1 MFRFFLDGSLG
12 DFEWEAGMSRGQSTI
27 NGNQR
32 VLNRSR
38 FDLAIDAGINPA
50 TGEIDCKWNYDPDY
64 TAGDFSQLEVAGWPG
79 SIFGAKGDCAPLN
92 PFGANMA
99 SPEAIDYLM
108 AQYSEWKVELK
119 KLNTTL
125 ALLLV
130 QESLMSQVM
139 VAMVLRAVNLIPMM
153 FTWKHMFHLFLKIWT
168 YLLFNT

>member
-1 MFRFFLDGSLG
+1 MFRFSLEGSLG

-92 PFGANMA
+92 PFGAKW
-99 SPEAIDYLM
+99 LR
-108 AQYSEWKVELK
+108 LK
-119 KLNTTL
+119 
-125 ALLLV
+125 
-130 QESLMSQVM
+130 
-139 VAMVLRAVNLIPMM
+139 
-153 FTWKHMFHLFLKIWT
+153 H
-168 YLLFNT
+168 